1 MNRNLNKI
9 KDSMT
14 GTKNKRKTPNNTCNS
29 NITQQETRE
38 PIDKFDITDIS
49 YKL

>member
-1 MNRNLNKI
+1 
-9 KDSMT
+9 MT
-14 GTKNKRKTPNNTCNS
+14 GTKNKKKTPNNTCNS

-49 YKL
+49 YKLEKVTVEK